1 MLARVYLCI
10 CVCATENF
18 VVYDGVTFC
27 DLLLHSLCQ
36 NLYEYFQLGFNEVKL
51 MKSNKKLSNSIR
63 KPWEINSV
71 DSIKADSK
79 ESSKFI

>member
-1 MLARVYLCI
+1 M
-10 CVCATENF
+10 CVCTENF

-71 DSIKADSK
+71 DSIKTDSK